1 MNINELKNHVYF
13 QWLDFNHWEQQII
26 DLRKEVFQSCQGIDV
41 LNTAPKDKEGL
52 HLGAFYNE
60 RLVSVISA
68 FIYKPEEEITSI
80 YPLPSF
86 SNYIFQL
93 SRRAEL
99 EEVRGSRLAELMAT
113 SLWKSIYETL
123 EPDYSFITLLE
134 GHKALEK
141 YYGRFGYKYHDQI
154 IDKDGEREHIYIQ
167 HPERMREYYVKVR
180 TYVEALSAIYELE
193 IPQLFEFL
201 EKNGRIQEFNL
212 ERIKQENLYLQPLS
226 LKDELPRL
234 STQAR
239 LLYLT
244 QKDKLED
251 LELPAPS
258 GSFLD
263 MGCGP
268 GVYLSKVSKHDKF
281 ANYKFTGID
290 VNSEMITYAKLS
302 YNGIKWKQMSVY
314 ETNFEADSFDIVH
327 GSFIFIHLM
336 NPDLVLKEITRILKT
351 DGKLYIVD
359 VNDATFQGPPVI
371 RRMLEKH
378 DQYYEGNRKILNSL
392 PQLAKNYN
400 LKLDKEYTVTVN
412 NEGTEDGAE
421 YKNNV
426 IKLGK
431 MSLWGLFSFIGQR
444 DEIKSYYHKAEK
456 HYYSH
461 HPYMSIGIQTQIYRY
476 GK

>member
-1 MNINELKNHVYF
+1 MNTSELKNNVSF
-13 QWLDFNHWEQQII
+13 RWLDFNQWENEII
-26 DLRKEVFQSCQGIDV
+26 KLRREVFQSSQGIDV

-52 HLGAFYNE
+52 HLGAFYNQ

-68 FIYKPEEEITSI
+68 FIYKPEENITSTLS
-80 YPLPSF
+80 LPQF

-113 SLWKSIYETL
+113 SLWKSVYETL

-134 GHKALEK
+134 SHKVLEK
-141 YYGRFGYKYHDQI
+141 YYGRFGYKYYSEI
-154 IDKDGEREHIYIQ
+154 EEEGEKEYIYIQ
-167 HPERMREYYVKVR
+167 HPDHMKEYYVKVR
-180 TYVEALSAIYELE
+180 TYVEALSAIYGLE

-239 LLYLT
+239 LLYIT
-244 QKDKLED
+244 QKDKLD
-251 LELPAPS
+251 SLELPKPS

-263 MGCGP
+263 LGCGP
-268 GVYLSKVSKHDKF
+268 GVYLSKVSKHNKF

-314 ETNFEADSFDIVH
+314 DTNFKNDSFDIVH

-336 NPDLVLKEITRILKT
+336 NPDLVLKEITRLLKT
-351 DGKLYIVD
+351 NGKLYVVD
-359 VNDATFQGPPVI
+359 VNDATFEGPPI
-371 RRMLEKH
+371 IKRMLEKH
-378 DQYYEGNRKILNSL
+378 NQYYEGNRKILNTL
-392 PQLAKNYN
+392 PKLAEGYN
-400 LKLDKEYTVTVN
+400 LSLEKEYTVTVT
-412 NEGTEDGAE
+412 NEGTEDSAE
-421 YKNNV
+421 YNNNV
-426 IKLGK
+426 IKLGM

-444 DEIKSYYHKAEK
+444 DEIKSIYHKAEK
-456 HYYSH
+456 YYYSH
-461 HPYMSIGIQTQIYRY
+461 HPYMSIGIQTQIYTY
-476 GK
+476 ES

>member
-1 MNINELKNHVYF
+1 MNTSELKNNVSF
-13 QWLDFNHWEQQII
+13 KWLDFNQWENEII
-26 DLRKEVFQSCQGIDV
+26 KLRREVFQSSQGIDV

-52 HLGAFYNE
+52 HLGAFYNQ

-68 FIYKPEEEITSI
+68 FIYKPEENITSTLS
-80 YPLPSF
+80 LPQF

-113 SLWKSIYETL
+113 SLWKSVYETL

-134 GHKALEK
+134 SHKMLEK
-141 YYGRFGYKYHDQI
+141 YYGRFGYKYYSEI
-154 IDKDGEREHIYIQ
+154 EEEGEKEYIYIQ
-167 HPERMREYYVKVR
+167 HPDHMKEYYVKVR
-180 TYVEALSAIYELE
+180 TYVEALSAIYGLE

-212 ERIKQENLYLQPLS
+212 EQIKQENLYLQPLS

-239 LLYLT
+239 LLYIT
-244 QKDKLED
+244 QKDKLD
-251 LELPAPS
+251 SLELPKPS

-263 MGCGP
+263 LGCGP
-268 GVYLSKVSKHDKF
+268 GVYLSKVSKHNKF

-314 ETNFEADSFDIVH
+314 DTNFKNDSFDIVH

-336 NPDLVLKEITRILKT
+336 NPDLVLKEITRLLKT
-351 DGKLYIVD
+351 NGKLYVVD
-359 VNDATFQGPPVI
+359 VNDATFEGPPI
-371 RRMLEKH
+371 IKRMLEKH
-378 DQYYEGNRKILNSL
+378 NQYYEGNRKILNTL
-392 PQLAKNYN
+392 PRLAEGYN
-400 LKLDKEYTVTVN
+400 LSLEKEYTVTVT
-412 NEGTEDGAE
+412 NEGTEDSAE
-421 YKNNV
+421 YNNNV
-426 IKLGK
+426 IKLGM

-444 DEIKSYYHKAEK
+444 DEIKSIYHKAEK
-456 HYYSH
+456 YYYSH
-461 HPYMSIGIQTQIYRY
+461 HPYMSIGIQTQIYTY
-476 GK
+476 ES

>member
-1 MNINELKNHVYF
+1 
-13 QWLDFNHWEQQII
+13 
-26 DLRKEVFQSCQGIDV
+26 
-41 LNTAPKDKEGL
+41 
-52 HLGAFYNE
+52 
-60 RLVSVISA
+60 
-68 FIYKPEEEITSI
+68 
-80 YPLPSF
+80 
-86 SNYIFQL
+86 
-93 SRRAEL
+93 
-99 EEVRGSRLAELMAT
+99 
-113 SLWKSIYETL
+113 
-123 EPDYSFITLLE
+123 
-134 GHKALEK
+134 
-141 YYGRFGYKYHDQI
+141 
-154 IDKDGEREHIYIQ
+154 
-167 HPERMREYYVKVR
+167 MREYYVKVR
-180 TYVEALSAIYELE
+180 TYVEALSAIYGLE
-193 IPQLFEFL
+193 IPPLFEFL

-239 LLYLT
+239 LLYVT
-244 QKDKLED
+244 QKDKLD
-251 LELPAPS
+251 DFELPAPS
-258 GSFLD
+258 GSLLD

-268 GVYLSKVSKHDKF
+268 GVYLSKISKHEKF

-314 ETNFEADSFDIVH
+314 ETNFEDDSFDIVH

-336 NPDLVLKEITRILKT
+336 NPGLVLKEITRILKT
-351 DGKLYIVD
+351 KGRLYIVD

-378 DQYYEGNRKILNSL
+378 DQYYEGNRRILNSL
-392 PQLAKNYN
+392 PKLAESYN
-400 LKLDKEYTVTVN
+400 LNLDKQYTVTVN

-431 MSLWGLFSFIGQR
+431 MSLWGMFSFIGQR

-456 HYYSH
+456 HYYSY
-461 HPYMSIGIQTQIYRY
+461 HPYMSIGIQTQIYTY

>member
-13 QWLDFNHWEQQII
+13 QWLDFNHWEKKII

-41 LNTAPKDKEGL
+41 LNTAPKDEEGL
-52 HLGAFYNE
+52 HLGAFYNQ

-80 YPLPSF
+80 YPLPPF

-99 EEVRGSRLAELMAT
+99 EKVRGSRLAELMAT
-113 SLWKSIYETL
+113 SLWKSVYETL

-134 GHKALEK
+134 DHKALEK
-141 YYGRFGYKYHDQI
+141 YYGRFGYKYHNQI
-154 IDKDGEREHIYIQ
+154 IDEDGEKEYIYIQ
-167 HPERMREYYVKVR
+167 HPERMKEYYVKVR
-180 TYVEALSAIYELE
+180 TYVEALSAIYGLE

-201 EKNGRIQEFNL
+201 QKSGRIEEFNL

-239 LLYLT
+239 LLYTT

-251 LELPAPS
+251 MELPAPS

-263 MGCGP
+263 LGCGP
-268 GVYLSKVSKHDKF
+268 GVYLSNVSKNDKF

-290 VNSEMITYAKLS
+290 INSEMITYAKLS
-302 YNGIKWKQMSVY
+302 YNGIKWKKMSVY
-314 ETNFEADSFDIVH
+314 ETNFENNSFDVVH

-336 NPDLVLKEITRILKT
+336 NPELVLKEISRIIKT
-351 DGKLYIVD
+351 NGKLYVVD
-359 VNDATFQGPPVI
+359 VNDATFDGPPI
-371 RRMLEKH
+371 IKRMLEKH
-378 DQYYEGNRKILNSL
+378 NQYYEGNRKILKTLPRLSEGHHFSL
-392 PQLAKNYN
+392 E
-400 LKLDKEYTVTVN
+400 KEHTVKVT
-412 NEGTEDGAE
+412 NEGREGSAD

-444 DEIKSYYHKAEK
+444 EEIKSFYHKAEK
-456 HYYSH
+456 YYYSH
-461 HPYMSIGIQTQIYRY
+461 QPYMSIDIQTQIYRY
-476 GK
+476 ES

>member
-1 MNINELKNHVYF
+1 MNTSELKNNVSF
-13 QWLDFNHWEQQII
+13 RWLDFNQWENEII
-26 DLRKEVFQSCQGIDV
+26 KLRREVFQSSQGIDV

-52 HLGAFYNE
+52 HLGAFYNQ

-68 FIYKPEEEITSI
+68 FIYKPEENITSTLS
-80 YPLPSF
+80 LPQF

-113 SLWKSIYETL
+113 SLWKSVYETL

-134 GHKALEK
+134 SHKVLEK
-141 YYGRFGYKYHDQI
+141 YYGRFGYKYYSEI
-154 IDKDGEREHIYIQ
+154 EEEGEKEYIYIQ
-167 HPERMREYYVKVR
+167 HPDHMKEYYVKVR
-180 TYVEALSAIYELE
+180 TYVEALSAIYGLE

-239 LLYLT
+239 LLYIT
-244 QKDKLED
+244 QKDKLD
-251 LELPAPS
+251 SLELPKPS

-263 MGCGP
+263 LGCGP
-268 GVYLSKVSKHDKF
+268 GVYLSKVSKHNKF

-314 ETNFEADSFDIVH
+314 DTNFKNDSFDIVH

-336 NPDLVLKEITRILKT
+336 NPDLVLKEITRLLKT
-351 DGKLYIVD
+351 HGKLYVVD
-359 VNDATFQGPPVI
+359 VNDATFEGPPVI
-371 RRMLEKH
+371 KRMLEKH
-378 DQYYEGNRKILNSL
+378 NQYYEGNRKILNTL
-392 PQLAKNYN
+392 PRLAEGYN
-400 LKLDKEYTVTVN
+400 LSLEKEYTVTVT
-412 NEGTEDGAE
+412 NEGTEDSAE
-421 YKNNV
+421 YNNNV
-426 IKLGK
+426 IKLGM

-444 DEIKSYYHKAEK
+444 EEIKSIYHKAEK
-456 HYYSH
+456 YYYSH
-461 HPYMSIGIQTQIYRY
+461 HPYMSIGIQTQIYTY
-476 GK
+476 ES

>member
-1 MNINELKNHVYF
+1 MNISELKNKISF
-13 QWLDFNHWEQQII
+13 RWLDFNQWEKEII

-41 LNTAPKDKEGL
+41 LNTAPKDKEGF
-52 HLGAFYNE
+52 HLGAFYNQK
-60 RLVSVISA
+60 LISVISA
-68 FIYKPEEEITSI
+68 FIYKPEENITST
-80 YPLPSF
+80 YSLPPF

-134 GHKALEK
+134 SHKVLEK
-141 YYGRFGYKYHDQI
+141 YYGRFGYKYYSQSE
-154 IDKDGEREHIYIQ
+154 KDGEKEYVYLQ
-167 HPERMREYYVKVR
+167 HPDQMKEYYIKVR
-180 TYVEALSAIYELE
+180 TYVEALAAIYGLE

-201 EKNGRIQEFNL
+201 EKGGRIQKFNL

-239 LLYLT
+239 LLYIT
-244 QKDKLED
+244 QKDKLD
-251 LELPAPS
+251 FFELPNPS
-258 GSFLD
+258 GSLLD
-263 MGCGP
+263 LGCGP
-268 GVYLSKVSKHDKF
+268 GVYLSKLSKHPKF
-281 ANYKFTGID
+281 KNYKFTGID

-302 YNGIKWKQMSVY
+302 YNGIKWKKMSVY
-314 ETNFEADSFDIVH
+314 ETNYENNSFDIVH

-336 NPDLVLKEITRILKT
+336 NPELVLKEVSRILKT
-351 DGKLYIVD
+351 NGKLYVVD
-359 VNDATFQGPPVI
+359 VNDATFEGPPI
-371 RRMLEKH
+371 IKRMLEKH
-378 DQYYEGNRKILNSL
+378 NQYYEGNRKILNTL
-392 PQLAKNYN
+392 PKHAAGYN
-400 LKLDKEYTVTVN
+400 LSLDKEYTVTVT
-412 NEGTEDGAE
+412 NEGTEGSAD

-444 DEIKSYYHKAEK
+444 DEIKSFYHKAERY
-456 HYYSH
+456 YYSN
-461 HPYMSIGIQTQIYRY
+461 HPYMSIDIQTQIYTY
-476 GK
+476 DS

>member
-1 MNINELKNHVYF
+1 MNISELKNNVTF
-13 QWLDFNHWEQQII
+13 QWLDFNKWEKEII
-26 DLRKEVFQSCQGIDV
+26 DLRKEVFQSCQGIEV
-41 LNTAPKDKEGL
+41 LNTAPKDREGI
-52 HLGAFYNE
+52 HLGAFCNQ

-68 FIYKPEEEITSI
+68 FIYKPDEDITSTCS
-80 YPLPSF
+80 LPQF
-86 SNYIFQL
+86 SNYVFQL

-113 SLWKSIYETL
+113 SLWKSVYETL

-134 GHKALEK
+134 SHKVLEK
-141 YYGRFGYKYHDQI
+141 YYGRFGYKYYGQI
-154 IDKDGEREHIYIQ
+154 EKEGEKEYVYLQ
-167 HPERMREYYVKVR
+167 HPDRMKEYYVKVR
-180 TYVEALSAIYELE
+180 TYVEALSAIYGLE

-201 EKNGRIQEFNL
+201 EKSGRIEEFNL

-239 LLYLT
+239 LLYVT
-244 QKDKLED
+244 QKDKLD
-251 LELPAPS
+251 SLELPAPS

-263 MGCGP
+263 LGCGP

-314 ETNFEADSFDIVH
+314 ETNFENDSFDLVH

-351 DGKLYIVD
+351 NGKLYVVD
-359 VNDATFQGPPVI
+359 VNDATFEGPPI
-371 RRMLEKH
+371 IKRMLEKH
-378 DQYYEGNRKILNSL
+378 NQYYEGNRKILNSL
-392 PQLAKNYN
+392 PKLAEAYN
-400 LKLDKEYTVTVN
+400 LSLDKEHTVKVTN
-412 NEGTEDGAE
+412 DGTEGGAD
-421 YKNNV
+421 YNNDV

-444 DEIKSYYHKAEK
+444 EEIKSFYHKAEK
-456 HYYSH
+456 YYYSH
-461 HPYMSIGIQTQIYRY
+461 HPYMSIDIQTQIYRNER
-476 GK
+476 